1 MDGGGYKKKKE
12 EGGEEFF
19 HTSIIISDFLMS
31 DLVKGQWRFSEWS
44 MVNGENSVILLLLN
58 YYANSSSPISVIS
71 SIRSASDKNQIPLI
85 AH

>member
-1 MDGGGYKKKKE
+1 MVN
-12 EGGEEFF
+12 GE
-19 HTSIIISDFLMS
+19 
-31 DLVKGQWRFSEWS
+31 WRFSEWS